1 MWGIISP
8 NWDLLQQ
15 HVKALGSGY
24 YTVADREEWL
34 FNNRS
39 NRPRDDLKDEVCEN
53 TATEATEAW
62 QFWTAQ
68 KNRFA
73 QLRQPG
79 PALVFPAETEVLD
92 RFFQQVCREEELLP
106 LCYKGA
112 GQEVR
117 ARGTKKKKAGRRD
130 TRVATLS

>member
-1 MWGIISP
+1 MTSSMWGIISP

-15 HVKALGSGY
+15 HLKALGPGY
-24 YTVADREEWL
+24 YTVADKEEWL

-39 NRPRDDLKDEVCEN
+39 NRPGDDLKDEVCE
-53 TATEATEAW
+53 ATATEAW
-62 QFWTAQ
+62 QFWTDQ
-68 KNRFA
+68 KSRFA

-79 PALVFPAETEVLD
+79 PALVFPAEIEVLD
-92 RFFQQVCREEELLP
+92 PIFQQVRREESSLP

-117 ARGTKKKKAGRRD
+117 ARDTKRRKQD
-130 TRVATLS
+130 AETPE